1 MSTAAFFVFP
11 KTLRRMHHGPL
22 GVYMDE
28 FAALLQV
35 QGYSRK
41 PACEMIRVVADFS
54 RWLYGRYLGAEDVVA
69 DCLKRFLAPPAATSN
84 SSTCGQVK
92 FPQGRGQE
100 SWDCYSRWVALASRL
115 AASLRR

>member
-28 FAALLQV
+28 FAALLQL

-69 DCLKRFLAPPAATSN
+69 DCLKRFLAHRKRARTVGRSDPAARNASVPVSRRVRTSGA
-84 SSTCGQVK
+84 TWCGNVV
-92 FPQGRGQE
+92 F
-100 SWDCYSRWVALASRL
+100 RL
-115 AASLRR
+115 PR

>member
-1 MSTAAFFVFP
+1 MSTAALFVFP

-28 FAALLQV
+28 FAALLQL

-69 DCLKRFLAPPAATSN
+69 DCLKRFLAHRKRARTVGRSDPAALQKMLGLLQSKGVVRTAPPA
-84 SSTCGQVK
+84 K
-92 FPQGRGQE
+92 
-100 SWDCYSRWVALASRL
+100 RL
-115 AASLRR
+115 SA